1 MAAPASIRDFA
12 VGLMGSSPYDGFDP
26 APYPLDVT
34 GWGSTH
40 PWFNDVITQFRPRSI
55 LEVGTWKGASAINM
69 ARVARRLVPDAQV
82 LCVDTWLG
90 SHQVLWSNP
99 EFRRQLLLKNG
110 FPQQY
115 FQFLANVVHS
125 GLKDAIFPMPM
136 TSYAAT
142 GILKQAGMQFGVI
155 YIDAHHDEDEVLGD
169 VNRCWE
175 LLAPGGMMF
184 GDDYLVTEPG
194 VIAAVNRFVAD
205 RKLYLFTA
213 QEKWGVQK
221 PA

>member
-1 MAAPASIRDFA
+1 MASPASIRDLV

-26 APYPLDVT
+26 APWPLDVT

-40 PWFNDVITQFRPRSI
+40 PWFNDILAQFKPRSI

-69 ARVARRLVPDAQV
+69 ARQARRHVADAQV

-90 SHQVLWSNP
+90 SHKVLWSTP
-99 EFRRQLLLKNG
+99 DYRRQLLLRNG

-125 GLKDAIFPMPM
+125 GLKDAIFPLPM

-142 GILKQAGMQFGVI
+142 GILRDAGMAFDVI
-155 YIDAHHDEDEVLGD
+155 YIDAHHDEEEVLGD
-169 VNRCWE
+169 VRRCWD
-175 LLAPGGMMF
+175 LLRPGGMMF
-184 GDDYLVTEPG
+184 GDDYLTTEPG
-194 VIAAVNRFVAD
+194 VIAAVNRFAAD
-205 RKLYLFTA
+205 RKLYLHTA
-213 QEKWGVQK
+213 AEKWGIQK
-221 PA
+221 P